1 MGIMMLFVLQ
11 KPRQEINEIILWLG
25 KNLGE
30 DWKIANTSNL
40 FWNGELYLGFVLAPI
55 PGKAIHDKLCHLRE
69 INHPILNSNVKT
81 LVTFEIP
88 NDKAL
93 LFKLKFC

>member
-40 FWNGELYLGFVLAPI
+40 FWNGELYLGFVLAP
-55 PGKAIHDKLCHLRE
+55 
-69 INHPILNSNVKT
+69 NT
-81 LVTFEIP
+81 W
-88 NDKAL
+88 
-93 LFKLKFC
+93 